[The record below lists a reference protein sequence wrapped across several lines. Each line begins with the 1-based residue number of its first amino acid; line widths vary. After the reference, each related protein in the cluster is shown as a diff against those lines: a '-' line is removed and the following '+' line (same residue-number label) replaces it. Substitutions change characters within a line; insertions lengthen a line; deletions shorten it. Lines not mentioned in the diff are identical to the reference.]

1 MGEGSGWDLR
11 VRPAAPA
18 PAAPGSLEI
27 WESGN
32 LEIQEPGN
40 LELWKSGTWK
50 SGNLGSNKNPE
61 NKLVRSPDPQ
71 PRNVRLGKRY
81 VTPVVFFRYTVGT
94 VYFMVSLC
102 FWHCVSKQPSN
113 SKIPKCQIL
122 SIVNIAVSERLSP
135 KTLQI
140 LYFLHVFVQKC

>member
-1 MGEGSGWDLR
+1 MS
-11 VRPAAPA
+11 VH
-18 PAAPGSLEI
+18 S
-27 WESGN
+27 ESAHIKTGRSH
-32 LEIQEPGN
+32 LAQDHFQTT
-40 LELWKSGTWK
+40 SHTQ
-50 SGNLGSNKNPE
+50 
-61 NKLVRSPDPQ
+61 LVRSPDPQ

-140 LYFLHVFVQKC
+140 LYFLHVFVQKCQNIIVNIAISERLSPKTL